1 MGAGLWGLGPGEND
15 SAIVAKVMAA
25 PEGYV
30 MKPQREGGGNNIYG
44 EDIVAKLSTMSEE
57 ERGAYIMMQ
66 RILPRPQDTIVTRT
80 GSAFLTPSL
89 SEFGF
94 YSVLIGD
101 GKQAHLNEHAGH
113 LVRTKAEGVDEG
125 GVASG
130 YAVVNSPFL
139 VQ

>member
-1 MGAGLWGLGPGEND
+1 
-15 SAIVAKVMAA
+15 
-25 PEGYV
+25 

-44 EDIVAKLSTMSEE
+44 ADVVEKLNVMSQE

-66 RILPRPQDTIVTRT
+66 RILPQPQDAVLTRS
-80 GSAFLTPSL
+80 GSAFVTPSL

-94 YSVLIGD
+94 YSVFMGD
-101 GKQAHLNEHAGH
+101 GEQVYLNEHAGH
-113 LVRTKAEGVDEG
+113 LIRTKAEGVDEG

-139 VQ
+139 IH